1 MLAALKSIY
10 DYRELLGVLTWKN
23 VTLRYKQS
31 HLGLAWVIFKPLV
44 LVVIFMLVRS
54 FVGIDSGDIPY
65 PLLTYCA
72 LIPWVFFQESASD
85 GVGSVV
91 GNANLIKKI
100 YFPREIFPLAAIATK
115 LVELGVGLVILAIMM
130 AWYGVGPRLTMLW
143 APLILLLTV
152 LTVLTVSLVGAALN
166 VYSRDVAQFVPLAL
180 SLLMYASPIM
190 YPLAL
195 VKKKLIEEQAAGE
208 WSDVLYTLY
217 SLNPMAG
224 IVESFQRVMLQGL
237 APDWA
242 TLLPGMA
249 LVLVCL
255 PLSYVFF
262 KQAEAYFADVI

>member
-1 MLAALKSIY
+1 MLASLKSIY
-10 DYRELLGVLTWKN
+10 EYRELLAVLTWKN

-31 HLGLAWVIFKPLV
+31 HLGLLWVIFKPLV

-72 LIPWVFFQESASD
+72 LIPWVFFQESASE

-91 GNANLIKKI
+91 NNANLIRKI
-100 YFPREIFPLAAIATK
+100 YFPREIFPLAVIATK
-115 LVELGVGLVILAIMM
+115 LVELGIGLVILAVMM
-130 AWYGVGPRLTMLW
+130 AWYGVLPSWSMLW

-166 VYSRDVAQFVPLAL
+166 VYSRDVSQMVPLAL

-190 YPLAL
+190 YPLSL
-195 VKKKLIEEQAAGE
+195 VKKKLLVEQAGGD
-208 WSDVLYTLY
+208 WSNALYTLY
-217 SLNPMAG
+217 SLNPMSG

-237 APDWA
+237 QPDWA

-255 PLSYVFF
+255 PLSYAFF